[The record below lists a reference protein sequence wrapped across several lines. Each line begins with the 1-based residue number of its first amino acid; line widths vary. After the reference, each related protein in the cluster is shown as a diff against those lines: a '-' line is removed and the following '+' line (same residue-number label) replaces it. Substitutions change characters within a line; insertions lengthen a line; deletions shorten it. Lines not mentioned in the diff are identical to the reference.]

1 MPIKRRLTL
10 IIMGTCVAALMLA
23 CLALAIY
30 ENVAFNRIL
39 SGNLSTMASLVG
51 ENSQSAVLF
60 NDPKAAAQNLAMLKA
75 AKSVVC
81 GCIYT
86 PDGLI
91 FAQYNRPGEPAPPA
105 QPGHD
110 GISFS
115 HDGVQLFKPMLNN
128 WERIGTVYLQ
138 SDLSE
143 KRERLQGYV
152 LIVSMVML
160 VVLLIAWLMASWL
173 QRSVSGPIL
182 DLLNVAKTVSEKK
195 DYSIRAREGGQDEL
209 GQLVLGFNDMLSQIQ
224 RGEETLRQSEEH
236 YRSLTENAGDVVSI
250 LDADGIMRYGSPSV
264 ERVLGWR
271 PDELVGRSALDFVHM
286 DDLDLFRNRLTEIR
300 QTPGLRTAVEAR
312 FRHKSGTWRSL
323 EAIAQNLLGNAAVR
337 GIVINSRDVT
347 DRKAMEAELLRHRDN
362 LQEMVDEQ
370 TRELRTAKTAAEAAS
385 TAKSEFLANMSHE
398 IRTPMNGVMGMN
410 ELMMNTKLDPE
421 QRRYCEAIRIS
432 SESLLGIINDILDFS
447 KIEAGKLE
455 LETIDFHLG
464 VMVDQVIDLLSLRAT
479 QKNLEFACLVREN
492 VPKFL
497 RGDPGRLRQILIN
510 LCNNAIKFTN
520 QGEVVL
526 RVEVVG
532 ESDPWVKLRFSVTDT
547 GIGIPSDRKD
557 RLFKS
562 FSQVDN
568 SRTRRYGGTGLGLV
582 ISKRLVELMKG
593 EIGVESEEGKG
604 SEFWFTV
611 ALEKQ
616 APGREEP
623 RNLRA
628 ETGSFHVIVVDD
640 NATNRE
646 ILLEQLRPL
655 HCRAVATASGPEALE
670 AMHRA
675 FGQNDPFDVAVIDM
689 MMPEMDGE
697 TLGRIIK
704 ADPRYR
710 STVMLMLTSVAFRGD
725 AARIRET
732 GFAAFLTKPAKQSEI
747 LNAIVLA
754 LGRSANYTDPQ
765 ANPPEPALVTRY
777 TLREASRLR
786 VRVLVVEDNDINSEL
801 TVTVLRQA
809 GFMIGTAAN
818 GREAVEAF
826 RKTPFDVILMDCQMP
841 EMDGFQATAEIRR
854 QEKEGRHVPIIA
866 LTAEALKG
874 DQERCLAAG
883 MDDYITKPIDTRLL
897 VAKLDTWTRQK
908 TMSAGLPDCGADRN
922 ATGGNMPNV
931 F

>member
-1 MPIKRRLTL
+1 MNWASLFSGSTTCCRRSSAGKRR
-10 IIMGTCVAALMLA
+10 C
-23 CLALAIY
+23 
-30 ENVAFNRIL
+30 E
-39 SGNLSTMASLVG
+39 
-51 ENSQSAVLF
+51 
-60 NDPKAAAQNLAMLKA
+60 
-75 AKSVVC
+75 
-81 GCIYT
+81 
-86 PDGLI
+86 
-91 FAQYNRPGEPAPPA
+91 
-105 QPGHD
+105 
-110 GISFS
+110 
-115 HDGVQLFKPMLNN
+115 
-128 WERIGTVYLQ
+128 
-138 SDLSE
+138 
-143 KRERLQGYV
+143 
-152 LIVSMVML
+152 
-160 VVLLIAWLMASWL
+160 
-173 QRSVSGPIL
+173 
-182 DLLNVAKTVSEKK
+182 
-195 DYSIRAREGGQDEL
+195 
-209 GQLVLGFNDMLSQIQ
+209 
-224 RGEETLRQSEEH
+224 QSEEY
-236 YRSLTENAGDVVSI
+236 YRSLTENASDVVTI
-250 LDADGIMRYGSPSV
+250 LDADGLIKYESPSV

-271 PDELVGRSALDFVHM
+271 PDELVGRSVFDFIHR
-286 DDLDLFRNRLTEIR
+286 DDLDLALKRLAEIR
-300 QTPGLRTAVEAR
+300 PIPELRAMVEVR
-312 FRHKSGTWRSL
+312 FRHKNGAWRNL
-323 EAIAQNLLGNAAVR
+323 EVIGQNLLENAVVR
-337 GIVINSRDVT
+337 GIVVNSRDVT

-370 TRELRTAKTAAEAAS
+370 TRELRTAKIVAESANI
-385 TAKSEFLANMSHE
+385 AKSEFLANMSHE

-410 ELMMNTKLDPE
+410 QLLMNTELDPK

-432 SESLLGIINDILDFS
+432 SENLLGIINDILDFS

-464 VMVDQVIDLLSLRAT
+464 EMVNQVIDLLSLRAT
-479 QKNLEFACLVREN
+479 QKKLEFACLVREN
-492 VPKFL
+492 VPMSL
-497 RGDPGRLRQILIN
+497 RGDPGRLRQVLIN
-510 LCNNAIKFTN
+510 LCNNAIKFTD

-532 ESDPWVKLRFSVTDT
+532 DADPWVKLRFSVTDT

-582 ISKRLVELMKG
+582 ISKRLIDLMNG

-623 RNLRA
+623 RHPNA
-628 ETGSFHVIVVDD
+628 DMGSFHIIVVDD

-675 FGQNDPFDVAVIDM
+675 YGQDDPFDLAVIDM

-710 STVMLMLTSVAFRGD
+710 STAMLMLTSVAFRGD
-725 AARIRET
+725 ATRIKES

-747 LNAIVLA
+747 LDAIVLA
-754 LGRSANYTDPQ
+754 LGRSATDTGRQ
-765 ANPPEPALVTRY
+765 ATPPEPGLVTRG

-786 VRVLVVEDNDINSEL
+786 VRVLVVEDHDINSEL

-809 GFMIGTAAN
+809 GFMIETAAN

-826 RKTPFDVILMDCQMP
+826 QKTPFDIILMDCQMP
-841 EMDGFQATAEIRR
+841 EMDGYQATAEIRR

-874 DQERCLAAG
+874 DLERCLAAG
-883 MDDYITKPIDTRLL
+883 MDDYISKPIDTKLL
-897 VAKLDTWTRQK
+897 VAKLDTWARQK
-908 TMSAGLPDCGADRN
+908 TMVR
-922 ATGGNMPNV
+922 
-931 F
+931 

>member
-1 MPIKRRLTL
+1 MPRFAHMPIKRRLTL

-30 ENVAFNRIL
+30 ENVAFNRTL

-91 FAQYNRPGEPAPPA
+91 FAQYNRSGKPAPPA
-105 QPGHD
+105 RPGQD

-115 HDGVQLFKPMLNN
+115 RDGVQLFKPMFNN

-152 LIVSMVML
+152 LIVSTVML
-160 VVLLIAWLMASWL
+160 VALLIAWLMASRL

-182 DLLNVAKTVSEKK
+182 DLLDVAKTVSEKK
-195 DYSIRAREGGQDEL
+195 DYSVRAREGGRDEL

-224 RGEETLRQSEEH
+224 RGEETLRQSEEY
-236 YRSLTENAGDVVSI
+236 YRSLTENASDVVSI
-250 LDADGIMRYGSPSV
+250 LDADGITRYESPSV

-271 PDELVGRSALDFVHM
+271 PDELVGRRALDFVHM
-286 DDLDLFRNRLTEIR
+286 DDLDLFQNRLAEIR
-300 QTPGLRTAVEAR
+300 QRPELRTAVEAR
-312 FRHKSGTWRSL
+312 FRYKSGAWRNL
-323 EAIAQNLLGNAAVR
+323 EVIAQNLLGNAAVR

-410 ELMMNTKLDPE
+410 ELMMNTELDPE

-432 SESLLGIINDILDFS
+432 SENLLGIINDILDFS

-464 VMVDQVIDLLSLRAT
+464 VMVDQVIDLLSIRAT
-479 QKNLEFACLVREN
+479 QKKLEFACLVKAN
-492 VPKFL
+492 VPKSL

-520 QGEVVL
+520 HGEVVL

-616 APGREEP
+616 APGRVEP
-623 RNLRA
+623 RNLPA
-628 ETGSFHVIVVDD
+628 ETGSFH
-640 NATNRE
+640 
-646 ILLEQLRPL
+646 
-655 HCRAVATASGPEALE
+655 
-670 AMHRA
+670 
-675 FGQNDPFDVAVIDM
+675 
-689 MMPEMDGE
+689 
-697 TLGRIIK
+697 
-704 ADPRYR
+704 
-710 STVMLMLTSVAFRGD
+710 
-725 AARIRET
+725 
-732 GFAAFLTKPAKQSEI
+732 
-747 LNAIVLA
+747 
-754 LGRSANYTDPQ
+754 
-765 ANPPEPALVTRY
+765 Y

-801 TVTVLRQA
+801 AVTVLRQA

-826 RKTPFDVILMDCQMP
+826 QKMPFDIILMDCQMP

-883 MDDYITKPIDTRLL
+883 MDDYITKPIDTKLL
-897 VAKLDTWTRQK
+897 VAKVDTWTRQK
-908 TMSAGLPDCGADRN
+908 TIVLS
-922 ATGGNMPNV
+922 GGKA
-931 F
+931 FFRHQI